1 MHLVF
6 CFQGAQEVPD
16 KADHQVQGA
25 LAVARLAKA
34 ADLQEVDPM
43 VADLQEVDRSESVEA
58 VVVKTNNVQSLI
70 EELSVKMFLIN
81 F

>member
-25 LAVARLAKA
+25 LGVARLAKA
-34 ADLQEVDPM
+34 
-43 VADLQEVDRSESVEA
+43 ADLQEVDRSESVEA

>member
-34 ADLQEVDPM
+34 ADLQEVD
-43 VADLQEVDRSESVEA
+43 RSESVEA